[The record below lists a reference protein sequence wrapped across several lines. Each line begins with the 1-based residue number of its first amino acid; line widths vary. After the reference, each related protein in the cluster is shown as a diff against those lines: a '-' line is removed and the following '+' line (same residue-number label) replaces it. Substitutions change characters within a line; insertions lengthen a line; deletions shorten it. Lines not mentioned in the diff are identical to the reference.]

1 MELEDSGSLTSD
13 YTTRLQS
20 SKQVALAQKQKYRSM
35 EQDRKPRN
43 KPMHLWS
50 INLWQRRQEYTVEK
64 RQSLQ

>member
-1 MELEDSGSLTSD
+1 M
-13 YTTRLQS
+13 LQS
-20 SKQVALAQKQKYRSM
+20 YGNQNSMVLAQEHTRRSV

-50 INLWQRRQEYTVEK
+50 INQQQRRQEYPMDK